1 MRVFFARDA
10 SYDTLFWLEAI
21 LSNGIPPASPCCKF
35 RKFFGDSNGPGRGA
49 RIQVGQST
57 LEVVLHAAPLCRA
70 EQSTLEVVLHAAPDD
85 DGRQTQDTVSKQTKK
100 HMMRM
105 NKKPF
110 YTAPEA
116 EFLDV
121 RFEECFLESDPI
133 KPWEPDDDPLE

>member
-1 MRVFFARDA
+1 MQVEGQHDLCLHRLMA
-10 SYDTLFWLEAI
+10 T
-21 LSNGIPPASPCCKF
+21 
-35 RKFFGDSNGPGRGA
+35 GA
-49 RIQVGQST
+49 RIQVGAKYAGG
-57 LEVVLHAAPLCRA
+57 VVLHAAPLCRA
-70 EQSTLEVVLHAAPDD
+70 EQSTLEVVLHAAQGD

-121 RFEECFLESDPI
+121 RFEGNFLDSDPI

>member
-1 MRVFFARDA
+1 M
-10 SYDTLFWLEAI
+10 
-21 LSNGIPPASPCCKF
+21 
-35 RKFFGDSNGPGRGA
+35 
-49 RIQVGQST
+49 
-57 LEVVLHAAPLCRA
+57 HAAPFHQA
-70 EQSTLEVVLHAAPDD
+70 EQSTLEGWFCTLLLFTRRSKVRWRLFLHAAPGD

-121 RFEECFLESDPI
+121 RFEDGLLNVSGGAGG
-133 KPWEPDDDPLE
+133 DDTIIDDEGDY

>member
-1 MRVFFARDA
+1 MKTFFIPDFNP
-10 SYDTLFWLEAI
+10 YLCKGFCEIQTL
-21 LSNGIPPASPCCKF
+21 
-35 RKFFGDSNGPGRGA
+35 
-49 RIQVGQST
+49 
-57 LEVVLHAAPLCRA
+57 
-70 EQSTLEVVLHAAPDD
+70 
-85 DGRQTQDTVSKQTKK
+85 TQDTVSKQTKK

-121 RFEECFLESDPI
+121 RFEENFLNSDPI

>member
-1 MRVFFARDA
+1 MLVLFARDA
-10 SYDTLFWLEAI
+10 SYDTLFWPEAI

-35 RKFFGDSNGPGRGA
+35 RNYFGDSNGPGRSA
-49 RIQVGQST
+49 QIQVGAKYAGWA
-57 LEVVLHAAPLCRA
+57 VLHADPG
-70 EQSTLEVVLHAAPDD
+70 D

-116 EFLDV
+116 EFLV
-121 RFEECFLESDPI
+121 VGFEENFVNTGTPGG
-133 KPWEPDDDPLE
+133 DDEIIDDENDY